1 MIKFQGVLSE
11 ESKIFIQLKIKK
23 ASIIV
28 AVIFAC
34 FITAVCTLPM
44 IESVDNYPYIFVG
57 LAVGGSFIFMIVMTK
72 LENMILE
79 SDNIE
84 YNYDN
89 SMQTKDS
96 AWRKANRKI
105 SGKGLFYPS
114 QIIIDNDLITIIGAG
129 RLQKRMKD
137 VKAVFDM
144 GNFYYVK
151 FRRTFFKTVCVC
163 EKRLLAKGS
172 IAEFE
177 ELFQGKI
184 KRKNQR

>member
-1 MIKFQGVLSE
+1 MIKFQGVLSK
-11 ESKIFIQLKIKK
+11 ESKTFIQRKIKK

-34 FITAVCTLPM
+34 FITAVCALSLT
-44 IESVDNYPYIFVG
+44 ESLDNYPYIFVG
-57 LAVGGSFIFMIVMTK
+57 IAVGGVFVFLVCIAK
-72 LENMILE
+72 PENMKIK
-79 SDNIE
+79 SNNIE
-84 YNYDN
+84 LYYDN
-89 SMQTKDS
+89 SIQTKDS
-96 AWRKANRKI
+96 DWRKENIR
-105 SGKGLFYPS
+105 SGGGAFYPS

-144 GNFYYVK
+144 GDFYYVK

-163 EKRLLAKGS
+163 EKRLLVKGS

-184 KRKNQR
+184 KRRNQR